1 MCGRPIDALDLLRNP
16 VEERE
21 RERETGNGKIR
32 KNEIK
37 KEAYSGKRAREKART
52 KERKKNVAERKRK
65 KSRKTPKCSGKKE
78 RQK

>member
-1 MCGRPIDALDLLRNP
+1 MCGRLIDALDLLRNP

-52 KERKKNVAERKRK
+52 KERKKNVAQTK
-65 KSRKTPKCSGKKE
+65 KKE
-78 RQK
+78 IKKDTKM